1 MFTRMR
7 QLFNTTAIR
16 LALRYALLNMT
27 VLALALAALFVLLNR
42 YVDSQIESALRGEAA
57 LLAGMNSQQRADR
70 IDRLIELRGE
80 DQQIR
85 YYRVETAS
93 GAVGNVAAWPEGLAA
108 DNRFRH
114 VALRVAQEEIDAL
127 DGETQ
132 SLPLVTTSLPEGGR
146 LLIAQAPGAIEDL
159 REMALV
165 LAAVILGLS
174 ALTALALGIALG
186 KQWLARIEIIN
197 GVAGRIA
204 NGDYSQRVVSS
215 GHGDEFDLLTGHL
228 NAMLGRIE
236 TAIAGMREVSDLVAH
251 DLRKPLARLKTR
263 IEVVLARD
271 RNKEAYRQA
280 LAETAEDADEIIR
293 SFEALL
299 SIARLEAGSEILSPE
314 VIDVAEVVRRVM
326 ELYAD
331 EAEETGRPLVVE
343 TPEHLSLR
351 GTPELLA
358 HALANV
364 LDNAFKYTAPDIP
377 IEVRLA
383 TEDGRAVLT
392 VVDHGPGIS
401 EADRPRLLQRF
412 GRGDAAR
419 SQPGSGLGLALAV
432 AVARAHG
439 GALSLADTPGG
450 GLTARLTLPCS

>member
-1 MFTRMR
+1 
-7 QLFNTTAIR
+7 
-16 LALRYALLNMT
+16 
-27 VLALALAALFVLLNR
+27 
-42 YVDSQIESALRGEAA
+42 
-57 LLAGMNSQQRADR
+57 
-70 IDRLIELRGE
+70 
-80 DQQIR
+80 
-85 YYRVETAS
+85 
-93 GAVGNVAAWPEGLAA
+93 
-108 DNRFRH
+108 
-114 VALRVAQEEIDAL
+114 
-127 DGETQ
+127 
-132 SLPLVTTSLPEGGR
+132 
-146 LLIAQAPGAIEDL
+146 
-159 REMALV
+159 
-165 LAAVILGLS
+165 
-174 ALTALALGIALG
+174 
-186 KQWLARIEIIN
+186 
-197 GVAGRIA
+197 
-204 NGDYSQRVVSS
+204 
-215 GHGDEFDLLTGHL
+215 
-228 NAMLGRIE
+228 MLGRIE

-263 IEVVLARD
+263 IEVVLSRD
-271 RNKEAYRQA
+271 RDKEAYRQA

-299 SIARLEAGSEILSPE
+299 SIARLEAGSEILNPE

-331 EAEETGRPLVVE
+331 EAEETGRPLVGE

-351 GTPELLA
+351 GSPELLA

-401 EADRPRLLQRF
+401 EADRPRFLQRF